1 MKHLFKILTI
11 ALSLVLLVTLISCNQ
26 KGNGNGEGDGEVDN
40 TPTETIDRTDP
51 SAGEFKIRFFL
62 GNTPNYVIHYYN
74 AGETITPPATLP
86 SYETPGYTCVFDSWD
101 GVTFEVVTGNAVY
114 RANYIEDYKY
124 YTATF
129 KVLDE
134 VKTYQIPCGSYAK
147 APAITEFN
155 LPDGVEFVCWDKNMV
170 ASGEDITYYAITTSC
185 FDAETFLAAYNTGL
199 LIYPSSTT
207 ARDNNT
213 TNTALALSILMMEE
227 AVNPVGGAVA
237 NRIVEHLTAMV
248 QKDQAPSF
256 DACCFWNYNPHTATI
271 AMAKATP
278 SVWDKVPADIK
289 LRLDTMMKAFAILES
304 FATSDYNSYG
314 TGPSMLGNYGK
325 DWNPNYRLANVP
337 VMLYV
342 THYFGNGDMDEG
354 AATVNSFLKGFDEDA
369 YSEMINTFQKY
380 GWRRAFLCWTSE
392 GRVCDEVGSKYYG
405 MTGNDAKTL
414 LISGGMAVC
423 DDTPTATTI
432 WVYGGTGAGAG
443 NGGKDYLYKGYALN
457 EPDGIVRSLVMHNYG
472 SGDLTKS
479 NPHKS
484 NFLQVKS
491 DHWYDT
497 NSDGVKEL
505 VAWIEGDLSSPYEG
519 QYGMMKEFASG
530 NRSSTGYCSHDF
542 VLTLC
547 MLYSCKIL
555 GIYDITED
563 DYKDNNGIDI
573 RSAIIVGNE
582 DFLFKNENGYM
593 GYATGSYGESHK
605 VHSEKNESKAAYFTF
620 KKLWKKVVMPEL
632 ESALSAQAES

>member
-1 MKHLFKILTI
+1 MKKLLKIFALT
-11 ALSLVLLVTLISCNQ
+11 LSLVLLITLISCNK
-26 KGNGNGEGDGEVDN
+26 KGDGNGENNGDN
-40 TPTETIDRTDP
+40 TQGDITETIDRTDP
-51 SAGEFKIRFFL
+51 SAGKYKIRFFL

-74 AGETITPPATLP
+74 EGETITPPETLP
-86 SYETPGYTCVFDSWD
+86 SYETPGYTCVFNGWD
-101 GVTFEVVTGNAVY
+101 GVVFEVVSGNAVY

-124 YTATF
+124 TTISF
-129 KVLDE
+129 KVLDQ
-134 VKTYQIPCGSYAK
+134 VKEYQVAAGSYPK
-147 APAITEFN
+147 EPNLSEFD
-155 LPDGVEFVCWDKNMV
+155 LPEGVEFVCWDKQFV
-170 ASGEDITYYAITTSC
+170 AASEDVTYQAITTAC
-185 FDAETFLAAYNTGL
+185 FDKETFLAAYNTGL

-207 ARDNNT
+207 ARDNST
-213 TNTALALSILMMEE
+213 TNTALALSVLMMEE
-227 AVNPVGGAVA
+227 ATYPVGGAVA
-237 NRIVEHLTAMV
+237 DRIVEHLTAMV

-278 SVWDKVPADIK
+278 TVWNKVPADVK
-289 LRLDTMMKAFAILES
+289 LRLDTMMKAFAMLES

-337 VMLYV
+337 VMIYV
-342 THYFGNGDMDEG
+342 THYFGNGDMEEG
-354 AATVNSFLKGFDEDA
+354 AATVNFFLKNFNEDT
-369 YSEMINTFQKY
+369 YTDMINTFQKY
-380 GWRRAFLCWTSE
+380 GWRRAFLCWTADARTSTDGKNIQ
-392 GRVCDEVGSKYYG
+392 GRS
-405 MTGNDAKTL
+405 AKDL
-414 LISGGMAVC
+414 MISGGQAVGE
-423 DDTPTATTI
+423 DTPTDSDLLVAL
-432 WVYGGTGAGAG
+432 GTGVGVN
-443 NGGKDYLYKGYALN
+443 NGGKDYLYKGYGLN
-457 EPDGIVRSLVMHNYG
+457 EPDGIIRSLVMHNYG
-472 SGDLTKS
+472 SGDLTKT
-479 NPHKS
+479 NPYKS
-484 NFLQVKS
+484 NFLLVKS

-497 NSDGVKEL
+497 NKDGVNEL

-547 MLYSCKIL
+547 MLYSCKVL

-563 DYKDNNGIDI
+563 TYKDNNGTDI

-620 KKLWKKVVMPEL
+620 KKLWKKVVMPDL
-632 ESALSAQAES
+632 ESALSAEAES